1 MNICKRMRPPRHTP
15 PSVFWKM
22 AHAGTQSLGSSLFVN
37 APCPLCPHRK
47 SNWIADRMKKL
58 IKPRGGGGREG
69 RALYTAAGSVE
80 NLADSAEFSSDTHT
94 ASPGETAQ
102 AHTHTN
108 TGWPVCTKTRSR
120 SRTIRR
126 SYRHAYKSSHDYQV
140 WSALIQLRYRY
151 GSQLVRSLPAN
162 SPHGLK
168 PLSLLT
174 TGWKGKDLQDFT
186 LFSCSLTAERIY
198 WQKWGESAC
207 RDFQSWNWSPNLCS
221 CGSVSFQPS
230 VIMSF
235 SFNLFP
241 TLSCLLP
248 NLNPGFSPHLNL
260 SFPKVEGRTKRGW
273 TTTFQVV
280 SCTTSGLK
288 KSENFEPV
296 FWVRWLKKWS

>member
-1 MNICKRMRPPRHTP
+1 MNTEYVARMNCISCPLKTQKCTSSCCSQSASLCTCFLFSFLWIFIPRNAMNIYKRMRPPRHTP

-22 AHAGTQSLGSSLFVN
+22 AHAGTQSPGSSLFVN

-108 TGWPVCTKTRSR
+108 TSWPVCTKTRSR
-120 SRTIRR
+120 SWTIRR

-186 LFSCSLTAERIY
+186 LFFMLTD
-198 WQKWGESAC
+198 C
-207 RDFQSWNWSPNLCS
+207 RTHLLAKMGGKCLQRFSELKLKP
-221 CGSVSFQPS
+221 QP
-230 VIMSF
+230 VFMWF
-235 SFNLFP
+235 SFFP
-241 TLSCLLP
+241 TIC
-248 NLNPGFSPHLNL
+248 HY
-260 SFPKVEGRTKRGW
+260 
-273 TTTFQVV
+273 
-280 SCTTSGLK
+280 
-288 KSENFEPV
+288 V
-296 FWVRWLKKWS
+296 FFL